1 MKIHVFV
8 EVITQQQQQQQKG
21 RKHEP
26 GTDIIKER
34 GENFWSLTENGDSYV
49 LKDPTSLDYVGI

>member
-34 GENFWSLTENGDSYV
+34 GENF
-49 LKDPTSLDYVGI
+49 